1 MDDQLILVE
10 FQWKFSSAGEF
21 ISEVL
26 SGVLFQPVRQLF
38 RTDVTALSVMG
49 TAFRD
54 QDFVTVF
61 QSIDCLCAIY
71 QTFQIALI
79 SGEKNVESFSI
90 GDYRYYVW

>member
-1 MDDQLILVE
+1 M
-10 FQWKFSSAGEF
+10 

-71 QTFQIALI
+71 RLFRLPLYLAKRM
-79 SGEKNVESFSI
+79 EKEVI
-90 GDYRYYVW
+90 GMS

>member
-38 RTDVTALSVMG
+38 RTDVTALSVIR
-49 TAFRD
+49 TLSPSSKVSIACAPFTRLFR
-54 QDFVTVF
+54 
-61 QSIDCLCAIY
+61 LPLYLAKRM
-71 QTFQIALI
+71 
-79 SGEKNVESFSI
+79 EKEVI
-90 GDYRYYVW
+90 GMS